1 MKENG
6 IPLEQAL
13 RLCQRKKCGNLHLHH
28 SLTRQKPT
36 IEEALECLVGKDIAL
51 NRNILGKGCPLSRH
65 LLRKAVRPFDPHHSS
80 SIGDGNNGLS
90 QHSCLSPH
98 GFFDSTPCQWRM
110 QTFFQCIFPAWVRE
124 DSCRERDL
132 NSMNGWSLGV
142 CGTEAD
148 VCGAAVLRWSA
159 PNILLLPVTVELRP
173 LGRSHHHVLQSRCS

>member
-13 RLCQRKKCGNLHLHH
+13 RLCQRKKCGNLPLHH

-51 NRNILGKGCPLSRH
+51 NRNILGKGCPLLRH

-80 SIGDGNNGLS
+80 SIGDGNNGL
-90 QHSCLSPH
+90 CLCLLH
-98 GFFDSTPCQWRM
+98 MDFSTQLQVSGECRL
-110 QTFFQCIFPAWVRE
+110 FFQCIFPAWVRE

-159 PNILLLPVTVELRP
+159 PNILLLPVTAELRP